1 MASVTF
7 PARGAAAHV
16 AATRAVTTVPWYC
29 WLAAV
34 SVTSAVVGVEW
45 DISWHRS
52 IGRDSFLTPAHI
64 AIYLCGVLA
73 GIFCGYLILATTFHR
88 TNLHNSSVSMWGFRG
103 PLGAFLASWG
113 GVLMLTSA
121 PFDDWWHG
129 AYGLDVKVLSPPHVM
144 LAIGI
149 LTVAAGSLVLLA
161 GQKNRSPGRLIE
173 FLFLYV
179 GALMMTAILVVSM
192 DYLYVT
198 MQHSGLFYRVLSMVA
213 PAMLAALALGSGRRW
228 GATTAAGVYTMLQ
241 LGLIWILPLF
251 PATPK
256 LGPVFRQVTHF
267 IPPEFPL
274 LLLVPAAVLDTFW
287 WHTKNWNLWRRALV
301 SGLLFVAVAMASQWP
316 WSIFLESEPARNA
329 FFGMN
334 YFDYLTPPTTY
345 YARHLFTPIEKTPA
359 AFWTEIG
366 IAIAAAIVTSRLGL
380 SLGLWFR
387 QVRR

>member
-1 MASVTF
+1 MASITF
-7 PARGAAAHV
+7 PARNV
-16 AATRAVTTVPWYC
+16 ARSLDSTQELTSVPWYC
-29 WLAAV
+29 WLAAL

-52 IGRDSFLTPAHI
+52 IGRDSFLTPAHM

-73 GIFCGYLILATTFHR
+73 GIFCSYLILATTFRR
-88 TNLHNSSVSMWGFRG
+88 TNLYRSSVTMWGFRG

-161 GQKNRSPGRLIE
+161 GRKNRAPGAAVD

-179 GALMMTAILVVSM
+179 GALMMTALLVVSM

-198 MQHSGLFYRVLSMVA
+198 MQHSGLFYRVLSMVV
-213 PAMLAALALGSGRRW
+213 PAMLAAMALGSGRRW
-228 GATTAAGVYTMLQ
+228 AATTVAGLYCLLQ
-241 LGLIWILPLF
+241 LGLIWVLPLF
-251 PATPK
+251 AATPK
-256 LGPVFRQVTHF
+256 LGPVFHPVTHF

-274 LLLVPAAVLDTFW
+274 LLVIPAAALDTFW
-287 WHTKNWNLWRRALV
+287 WHSKNWNLWKRAVV
-301 SGLLFVAVAMASQWP
+301 SGLLFLATALAVQWP
-316 WSIFLESEPARNA
+316 WANFLQTPMARNA
-329 FFGMN
+329 VFGMD

-345 YARHLFTPIEKTPA
+345 YARHLFTPIEKTA
-359 AFWTEIG
+359 SAFWTEMG
-366 IAIAAAIVTSRLGL
+366 MAAVAAILTSRLGL
-380 SLGLWFR
+380 AIGLWLR

>member
-1 MASVTF
+1 MASITF
-7 PARGAAAHV
+7 PARSVSELAASAQAV
-16 AATRAVTTVPWYC
+16 AAVPWYC

-52 IGRDSFLTPAHI
+52 IGRDSFLTPAHV

-73 GIFCGYLILATTFHR
+73 GIFCSYLILATTFNR
-88 TNLHNSSVSMWGFRG
+88 TGLRNSSVSMWGFRG

-161 GQKNRSPGRLIE
+161 GQKNRSPNRVIG

-179 GALMMTAILVVSM
+179 GALMMTAILVVCM

-213 PAMLAALALGSGRRW
+213 PPMLAALALGSGRRW
-228 GATTAAGVYTMLQ
+228 GATTAAGIYSVLQ
-241 LGLIWILPLF
+241 IGLIWILPLF

-256 LGPVFRQVTHF
+256 LGPVFHQVTHF

-287 WHTKNWNLWRRALV
+287 WHTSGWNLWRRAFV
-301 SGLLFVAVAMASQWP
+301 SGLLFIAIAVAVQWP
-316 WSIFLESEPARNA
+316 WAVFLESPLARNPV
-329 FFGMN
+329 FGMN
-334 YFDYLTPPTTY
+334 YFDYLSLPTTY
-345 YARHLFTPIEKTPA
+345 YARHLFTPIEKTA
-359 AFWTEIG
+359 TAFWTEMG
-366 IAIAAAIVTSRLGL
+366 MAAVAAIFTSRLGL
-380 SLGLWFR
+380 ALGLWLR

>member
-1 MASVTF
+1 MASITF
-7 PARGAAAHV
+7 HTRDVSRSLNSTQELAA
-16 AATRAVTTVPWYC
+16 VPWYC
-29 WLAAV
+29 WLAAL

-64 AIYLCGVLA
+64 AIYLCGILA
-73 GIFCGYLILATTFHR
+73 GIFCSYLILATTFQR
-88 TNLHNSSVSMWGFRG
+88 TNLDRSSVTMWGFRG

-121 PFDDWWHG
+121 PFDDWWHS

-161 GQKNRSPGRLIE
+161 GRKNRAPGTLVD

-179 GALMMTAILVVSM
+179 GALMMTALLVVSM

-213 PAMLAALALGSGRRW
+213 PAMLAAMALGSGRRW
-228 GATTAAGVYTMLQ
+228 AATTVAALYSLLQ
-241 LGLIWILPLF
+241 LGLIWVLPLF
-251 PATPK
+251 SATPK
-256 LGPVFRQVTHF
+256 LGPVFNQVTHF
-267 IPPEFPL
+267 VPPEFPL
-274 LLLVPAAVLDTFW
+274 LLVIPAALLDTFW
-287 WHTKNWNLWRRALV
+287 WHTRNWNLWKRAAV
-301 SGLLFVAVAMASQWP
+301 SGLLFVATALVVQWP
-316 WSIFLESEPARNA
+316 WAIFLESPMARNA
-329 FFGMN
+329 FFGMD
-334 YFDYLTPPTTY
+334 YLDYLTPPTTY
-345 YARHLFTPIEKTPA
+345 YARHLFTPIEMTSS
-359 AFWTEIG
+359 AFWTEMG
-366 IAIAAAIVTSRLGL
+366 MAVAAAILTSRIGL
-380 SLGLWFR
+380 SLGLWLR